1 MRPLLSQDS
10 RGHRSRPEI
19 NFQVVDWR
27 LRYANQFNFARK
39 VLEYAILD
47 GSVNTYAN
55 LHKSP
60 PKMPTSAWARK
71 SLKSVDRLSIR
82 IMISAMKR
90 IPRISALPLLLLF
103 SLAAFAEIPAGGF
116 AGTWTANFAKSK
128 FPGPPPKIDM
138 CTIGPNGTVTVDETT
153 SDGKVNHWS
162 YTPVEGQPVSIDGRD
177 GVMVTVRK
185 VDDHTIEHSWTGI
198 NGKPAK
204 SKAVLSKD
212 GKTTTF
218 TMDGVGKDGKP
229 FHEMVV
235 YDKKE

>member
-1 MRPLLSQDS
+1 MKLRTSLPALS
-10 RGHRSRPEI
+10 
-19 NFQVVDWR
+19 
-27 LRYANQFNFARK
+27 
-39 VLEYAILD
+39 
-47 GSVNTYAN
+47 
-55 LHKSP
+55 
-60 PKMPTSAWARK
+60 
-71 SLKSVDRLSIR
+71 
-82 IMISAMKR
+82 
-90 IPRISALPLLLLF
+90 LLLLL
-103 SLAAFAEIPAGGF
+103 SITALAELPAGGF

-128 FPGPPPKIDM
+128 FPGPAPKIDM